1 MVLERVP
8 MRWGHGAVGI
18 RELGDLPEGALG
30 HSSGFFSGQMN
41 IGYDALQIK
50 RCLRNVRQELVPT
63 YAAREDAFND
73 LLVTGVRFS
82 R

>member
-18 RELGDLPEGALG
+18 RELGDLPEEALG
-30 HSSGFFSGQMN
+30 HSSGFFSGQIN

-63 YAAREDAFND
+63 YAAREDVFNE